1 MSSRVPI
8 FLAVILVIILIS
20 EIKGEQQSAE
30 NHLEEGNPQLQL
42 ILETINQHE
51 LQRVKEMIE
60 NAKLDIVKQRPNSK
74 RLRWNRKASFPNRK
88 DPGKLEHRAFVTTTP
103 TSEQSNSDYI
113 NVNNYLPTPAPWW
126 FN

>member
-8 FLAVILVIILIS
+8 FLVLISVIILIS
-20 EIKGEQQSAE
+20 GIKGEQQSAE
-30 NHLEEGNPQLQL
+30 THLEEGNPQLQL
-42 ILETINQHE
+42 ILDTINQHE

-60 NAKLDIVKQRPNSK
+60 NSKLDTVKQRPNSK
-74 RLRWNRKASFPNRK
+74 RLRWNRKTSFPNRK
-88 DPGKLEHRAFVTTTP
+88 DLGKLEHRAFVTS
-103 TSEQSNSDYI
+103 TSSSQQSNSDYI

>member
-20 EIKGEQQSAE
+20 KIKGEQQSAE

-74 RLRWNRKASFPNRK
+74 RLRWNRKTSFPNRK
-88 DPGKLEHRAFVTTTP
+88 DLGKSEHRAFVSTTP
-103 TSEQSNSDYI
+103 TSQQSNSDYI